1 MTQPDA
7 RTLIDIV
14 KQYSR
19 VAVVSHDNPDPDSI
33 ASAFGLHV
41 LLEKR
46 TRTRVD
52 ICFSGTVGRVGNRV
66 MLKVAGVKVRWLE
79 SVDLNQYDGVI
90 IVDSQPGAGNYSLA
104 PGMMPIAV
112 LDHHPPRPE
121 LERVRYVDVRA
132 DLGATSTIV
141 VEYLR
146 QAGVKIESKL
156 ATCLLYGIKSETQDL
171 SRRTTQADIQA
182 YTHLF
187 PLVDFKLLAEI
198 QNPKLPRLYFEHLRR
213 AMERAY
219 IYDRVVISDIG
230 QDARPEMVAEAAD
243 LLLRLEN
250 VDWSV
255 CYGEYDGD
263 FFISVRTSV
272 PSANAGELVRKVVDG
287 LGPAGGHDALA
298 AATIHNAPKSVEEL
312 EKLKCRLTARFLSM
326 LGAKHAPAVKL
337 LEWKKRKS
345 EIQAA

>member
-1 MTQPDA
+1 M
-7 RTLIDIV
+7 
-14 KQYSR
+14 
-19 VAVVSHDNPDPDSI
+19 
-33 ASAFGLHV
+33 
-41 LLEKR
+41 
-46 TRTRVD
+46 
-52 ICFSGTVGRVGNRV
+52 
-66 MLKVAGVKVRWLE
+66 
-79 SVDLNQYDGVI
+79 
-90 IVDSQPGAGNYSLA
+90 
-104 PGMMPIAV
+104 
-112 LDHHPPRPE
+112 
-121 LERVRYVDVRA
+121 
-132 DLGATSTIV
+132 
-141 VEYLR
+141 
-146 QAGVKIESKL
+146 
-156 ATCLLYGIKSETQDL
+156 
-171 SRRTTQADIQA
+171 
-182 YTHLF
+182 
-187 PLVDFKLLAEI
+187 DFKLLAEI

-255 CYGEYDGD
+255 CNGEYDGD

-312 EKLKCRLTARFLSM
+312 EKLKSRLTARFLSM